1 MIPVKKYLPYVA
13 GGVALLGI
21 TTGAYFLG
29 KGQASADKETMAELE
44 ELRENESEATIVK
57 RVSQQMEEIAYQQ
70 KEISDRQRERAEEQS
85 QLATQMRLQAEKES
99 KAARA
104 AENRALASAKEAS
117 EQRLIAVE
125 NQKMAEEQRDEANYA
140 RSISDTLSYRALGR
154 TLGYS
159 SSVQYDN
166 GNYDVA
172 GLLAYASWHFLDKY
186 NGNTYQSE
194 SFKALS
200 TCSASVRT
208 YKTDKSGG
216 VNAICRNTQ
225 GDDVVVSD
233 YGEIEVHGNG
243 GQERK
248 ILMQN
253 SEYNFKDAYV
263 YDETIFALSL
273 HGPLI
278 LTGTPG
284 KDKVVELPED
294 SYFRLVPRE
303 KNKLFAVGRKSVM
316 LFDINKGVLTD
327 TGISVESSFSAATDI
342 DEGLLLFCEDGSV
355 LLLSDDNTVS
365 QLAPKTGK
373 TVTAACYDCKSKRLF
388 LGQKNGDITLV
399 EGDMAVTTLY
409 GHISQITDIA
419 VKDGIMISSSYDK
432 SILFWNLSKIQ
443 TADGQYLYDASGRT
457 TSLSESISPVEYTFG
472 NCWPMCIY
480 SADNDDNILVGLSDG
495 QVVTMNTSVEKMA
508 AQILAKTPRDLTDE
522 EWDNYVGNTIPKENF
537 K

>member
-13 GGVALLGI
+13 GGIALLGI

-29 KGQASADKETMAELE
+29 RGQASADKETMAELE

-166 GNYDVA
+166 GNFDVA

-200 TCSASVRT
+200 TCSASIRI
-208 YKTDKSGG
+208 YKTGKSGG
-216 VNAICRNTQ
+216 VNAICRN
-225 GDDVVVSD
+225 S
-233 YGEIEVHGNG
+233 
-243 GQERK
+243 
-248 ILMQN
+248 
-253 SEYNFKDAYV
+253 
-263 YDETIFALSL
+263 
-273 HGPLI
+273 
-278 LTGTPG
+278 
-284 KDKVVELPED
+284 
-294 SYFRLVPRE
+294 
-303 KNKLFAVGRKSVM
+303 
-316 LFDINKGVLTD
+316 
-327 TGISVESSFSAATDI
+327 
-342 DEGLLLFCEDGSV
+342 
-355 LLLSDDNTVS
+355 
-365 QLAPKTGK
+365 
-373 TVTAACYDCKSKRLF
+373 
-388 LGQKNGDITLV
+388 
-399 EGDMAVTTLY
+399 
-409 GHISQITDIA
+409 
-419 VKDGIMISSSYDK
+419 
-432 SILFWNLSKIQ
+432 
-443 TADGQYLYDASGRT
+443 
-457 TSLSESISPVEYTFG
+457 
-472 NCWPMCIY
+472 
-480 SADNDDNILVGLSDG
+480 
-495 QVVTMNTSVEKMA
+495 
-508 AQILAKTPRDLTDE
+508 
-522 EWDNYVGNTIPKENF
+522 
-537 K
+537 